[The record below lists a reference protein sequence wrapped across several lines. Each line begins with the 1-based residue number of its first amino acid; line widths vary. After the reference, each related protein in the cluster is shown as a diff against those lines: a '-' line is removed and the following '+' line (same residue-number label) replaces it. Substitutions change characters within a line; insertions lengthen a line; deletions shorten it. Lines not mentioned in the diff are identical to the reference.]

1 VSQHTPGPWQIEP
14 PDPDSLNAGSLIL
27 AHGGKTVVAEILQP
41 LTDEE
46 GPYRGHYDA
55 LLIQAAP
62 DLLSVCK
69 AAVEYLCH
77 DVDLEDRAGRV
88 DGPARTLQAVLLHTI
103 AKAQGG
109 AL

>member
-1 VSQHTPGPWQIEP
+1 MSQHTPGPWQIEP
-14 PDPDSLNAGSLIL
+14 PDPDSLNAGPLIL

-62 DLLSVCK
+62 DLLAVCK
-69 AAVEYLCH
+69 VAVVYLQA
-77 DVDLEDRAGRV
+77 DVDVRSAGQPDAATRA
-88 DGPARTLQAVLLHTI
+88 LQAALLHAI